1 MSEPSRE
8 ALEAARRAFPGL
20 TCDGTGAEHEPF
32 SSKRC
37 GLCWTALT
45 LDAFA
50 DARVREAY
58 EKAAVICDQE
68 ADEYDTEERCAYDF
82 RTAELCGARKSEA
95 LACAAAIRA
104 LAPEG
109 RAT

>member
-8 ALEAARRAFPGL
+8 AMDAARRAFPGL

-50 DARVREAY
+50 AARVRVAY
-58 EKAAVICDQE
+58 VRASERMACNEDV
-68 ADEYDTEERCAYDF
+68 ERCIALAREG
-82 RTAELCGARKSEA
+82 RTA
-95 LACAAAIRA
+95 
-104 LAPEG
+104 
-109 RAT
+109 